1 MLIRHSDAVEPRAM
15 EIDGAKG
22 VSLRML
28 VGSADGAPTFA
39 MRHFTVAGGGH
50 TTRHSHN
57 YEHEVFILQGSGR
70 LVLDEKGQALE
81 PGAAVY
87 IPPNATHQFINTG
100 AVPLKFLCLVP
111 TSFDCGTPTP
121 GS

>member
-22 VSLRML
+22 VSLRVL

-39 MRHFTVAGGGH
+39 MRHFTVASGGH
-50 TTRHSHN
+50 TPRHSHN

-70 LVLDEKGQALE
+70 LEQDGKGQALKS
-81 PGAAVY
+81 GDALFV
-87 IPPNATHQFINTG
+87 PPNATHQFINTG

>member
-1 MLIRHSDAVEPRAM
+1 MLIRQSDAVEPRAIQ
-15 EIDGAKG
+15 IDGAKG
-22 VSLRML
+22 VSLRVL

-39 MRHFTVAGGGH
+39 MRHFTVANSGH
-50 TTRHSHN
+50 TPRHSHN
-57 YEHEVFILQGSGR
+57 YEHEVFILKGTAR
-70 LVLDEKGQALE
+70 LMLDGKGQALKQ
-81 PGAAVY
+81 GDALF

-100 AVPLKFLCLVP
+100 AVPLEFLCLVP